1 MYINSIIY
9 RFNDNFLQIK
19 RPFKIIAETKDSYIT
34 GANSYLK
41 NEINK
46 CIVKQSE
53 KYIYVKLSMIDTD
66 EETLR
71 NVLSQWFIEKSK
83 DVKQMEKWH
92 LKSGIYNGGKLL

>member
-9 RFNDNFLQIK
+9 RFNDNFLQLK
-19 RPFKIIAETKDSYIT
+19 RPFKIVAETKDSYVT

-41 NEINK
+41 EEINK
-46 CIVKQSE
+46 VIVKQVGN
-53 KYIYVKLSMIDTD
+53 YIYVKLSMIDTD

-83 DVKQMEKWH
+83 DVKEMEKWQ
-92 LKSGIYNGGKLL
+92 LKM

>member
-19 RPFKIIAETKDSYIT
+19 RPFKIVAETKDSYIT
-34 GANSYLK
+34 GANLYLK

-46 CIVKQSE
+46 CVVKQCGQ
-53 KYIYVKLSMIDTD
+53 YIYVKLSMIDTD

-71 NVLSQWFIEKSK
+71 NVLSQWLIERSK
-83 DVKQMEKWH
+83 DVKEME
-92 LKSGIYNGGKLL
+92 NGT